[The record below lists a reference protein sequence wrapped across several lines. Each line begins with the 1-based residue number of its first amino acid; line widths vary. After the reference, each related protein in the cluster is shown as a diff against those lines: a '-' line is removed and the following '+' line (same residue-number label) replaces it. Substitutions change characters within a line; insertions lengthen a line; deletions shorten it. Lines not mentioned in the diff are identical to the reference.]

1 MFGRKKIRKLEEEVT
16 ELKLSFGYLK
26 DMLEAAQDVIKQN
39 QRQGVEQAKAF
50 DEKFIAL
57 KRKIAELEEKAKQ
70 TYDELNEKARATD
83 KDRDSE
89 KAVPMSQVMD
99 EWLNGKKAG
108 EN

>member
-1 MFGRKKIRKLEEEVT
+1 MFGRRKIKELEDKVL
-16 ELKLSFGYLK
+16 ELDAKLSIVEGL
-26 DMLEAAQDVIKQN
+26 LEVSRGVIDKN
-39 QRQGVEQAKAF
+39 QRRCVEQAKDF
-50 DEKFIAL
+50 DEKLIVL
-57 KRKIAELEEKAKQ
+57 NRKIAELEEKAKQ
-70 TYDELNEKARATD
+70 SYDELNEKARATD